1 MNVALIARER
11 NRFHQ
16 NLLARILGT
25 NDYGVPT
32 NADKDSKASVEI
44 ARRVLDH
51 LHADVRIQRLPGQSS
66 GNLFEQAVAE
76 FVRQTFLPLKD
87 LRPGQWDVEHVS
99 GERSMLSRFS
109 QYAHLDALDRAAKSN
124 PELATALG
132 SDYFIKPDVVVFR
145 HPEPDDVLNAKHIL
159 VDDDVARLSP
169 LRRANSADDVLHAS
183 ISCKWTLRSDR
194 AQNARSEGLNLV
206 KNRKGKLPHVVVV
219 TGEPLPARISS
230 LALGTGE
237 LDMVYHFALPEL
249 VASVTDYEDAS
260 ELLRIMIEGRRLRDI
275 TDLPLDLAL

>member
-1 MNVALIARER
+1 MDTALIASER
-11 NRFHQ
+11 TRFHQ
-16 NLLARILGT
+16 GLLARILGT
-25 NDYGVPT
+25 NESGVPT
-32 NADKDSKASVEI
+32 NADKDSRASVVI
-44 ARRVLDH
+44 ARRMLEH
-51 LHADVRIQRLPGQSS
+51 LHADGLTPRLPGQSS
-66 GNLFEQAVAE
+66 GNVFEQTVAE
-76 FVRQTFLPLKD
+76 FVRRTFLAMTD
-87 LRPGQWDVEHVS
+87 LRPGRWSVEHVS

-109 QYAHLDALDRAAKSN
+109 QYAHLEALDRAAKSN

-132 SDYFIKPDVVVFR
+132 SDYFIKPDIVVFR
-145 HPEPDDVLNAKHIL
+145 QPEPDDVLNARQLL
-159 VDDDVARLSP
+159 VDDSVSRLSA
-169 LRRANSADDVLHAS
+169 LRLANSDESILHAS

-206 KNRKGKLPHVVVV
+206 KNRKGPLPHVVVV

-249 VASVTDYEDAS
+249 VQSLEGFDDGA

-275 TDLPLDLAL
+275 SDLPLDLAL